1 MVLMRMGRQTYMLVE
16 SEVEQPFW
24 RRFWNMYENPLKI
37 FILFELAIT
46 LLVYFRNQ
54 MDKYTK
60 MCSNIFIIIS
70 KEKKT
75 KTPEEPQGLV
85 KLWFIHVMEFN
96 AAIKND
102 DLWAYLLTWKY
113 LAIHIKYQKNLKRY
127 IYTLIYTLGKLWVL
141 DYG

>member
-70 KEKKT
+70 KEKK
-75 KTPEEPQGLV
+75 P
-85 KLWFIHVMEFN
+85 H
-96 AAIKND
+96 
-102 DLWAYLLTWKY
+102 
-113 LAIHIKYQKNLKRY
+113 
-127 IYTLIYTLGKLWVL
+127 
-141 DYG
+141 